1 MEERQGLYISTCCI
15 KNYKQTWVLSFLY
28 TYFMQH
34 VRSDLQ
40 SQPNLYI
47 ETNGKYLN
55 SLYLSYPCVSVVGS
69 IKEWSSVSLSSCPSI
84 LTFRL
89 YSLFTNVSSVK
100 TSIVYVT
107 VEICK
112 MIIHTYTV

>member
-1 MEERQGLYISTCCI
+1 MKHNRA
-15 KNYKQTWVLSFLY
+15 
-28 TYFMQH
+28 
-34 VRSDLQ
+34 DLQ

-47 ETNGKYLN
+47 KTNGKYFN
-55 SLYLSYPCVSVVGS
+55 SLYLSYPCISVVGS
-69 IKEWSSVSLSSCPSI
+69 IKAWSSVSLLSCPLI
-84 LTFRL
+84 LTFRS

-112 MIIHTYTV
+112 MIIYTQFIETPFNRGFQSQC